1 MSFIDFYKALEKAII
16 MMKMPGLIEDDS
28 DIEDSD
34 TEDSDIEDND
44 IEDDK
49 QNIKED

>member
-34 TEDSDIEDND
+34 IENSDIEDND
-44 IEDDK
+44 TEDDK